1 MNRVRYFL
9 IILGTIIVTWFI
21 IVLIRRPEVL
31 QDFWLWIVGLAGVI
45 AAPIKN
51 LYDIL
56 KEKLEN
62 RTQGAPQIKAS
73 GSEADLQKRL
83 SGLELDLKQEREF
96 YLREIKTLKQKIS
109 EMDEED
115 TDVSWEDLFEE
126 EEEKEIESGPS
137 PPAWQ
142 LNKEEIL
149 TFIQSLTR
157 KERRKLI
164 RDGKLPGD

>member
-1 MNRVRYFL
+1 MKRVRYFL
-9 IILGTIIVTWFI
+9 IILGTIIVTSFV

-56 KEKLEN
+56 KEKLGN
-62 RTQGAPQIKAS
+62 RDREGSPPKAS
-73 GSEADLQKRL
+73 VNEADLQKRL
-83 SGLELDLKQEREF
+83 SSLELDLKQERDF
-96 YLREIKTLKQKIS
+96 YMQEVKTLKQKIS

-115 TDVSWEDLFEE
+115 ADVLWEDLFEE
-126 EEEKEIESGPS
+126 EEKETESEPS
-137 PPAWQ
+137 PLSEQ